1 MEDIINNGNNEL
13 WVFGYGSLCWHPG
26 FKYKRS
32 MIGYVKGFS
41 RRFWQGNTTH
51 RGTVEKPGRVVTLI
65 EDKEQW
71 NRYWVRGIKAVPR
84 YFGSGGN
91 DKIWM
96 LCIVV
101 LHNFYANG
109 KGYCK
114 SHVEDVNEIVRGSP
128 PLTNNHWHVA
138 RVIILFHAETKRKLS
153 GIVYGR
159 AFQVHDSTALSYLKN
174 RECILGGYITTLS
187 TFCTQAGNEDISTII
202 FIATSKNEQWL
213 GEAPLHTI
221 AAQIYECSGPSG
233 HNVEY
238 LLRLADFMHRYLP
251 EAHDEHLFTLE
262 LLVRSRIKEENT
274 CLRLLMGDRNFNID
288 LDDDDEID
296 VSDEDDSDDW
306 DDNEGANN
314 IRENT
319 FQFSLR
325 IPNKTLRCLK
335 M

>member
-65 EDKEQW
+65 EDKE
-71 NRYWVRGIKAVPR
+71 
-84 YFGSGGN
+84 
-91 DKIWM
+91 
-96 LCIVV
+96 
-101 LHNFYANG
+101 
-109 KGYCK
+109 
-114 SHVEDVNEIVRGSP
+114 
-128 PLTNNHWHVA
+128 
-138 RVIILFHAETKRKLS
+138 